1 MLETISDYI
10 QHIDDISFNL
20 FYINFII
27 KMQDVDIE
35 NEFKR
40 LSGSNSVNINN
51 VSKLIQSTYEGL
63 VNIW

>member
-20 FYINFII
+20 FYINYII